1 MRRWKITV
9 VLDLNEQHPRKW
21 FAEALTEN
29 LQPNETIEELDMEF
43 LGDIWY
49 PDQKEA

>member
-21 FAEALTEN
+21 FADVLAESLG
-29 LQPNETIEELDMEF
+29 PNETIQELDYEF
-43 LGDIWY
+43 
-49 PDQKEA
+49 QFNVQEEKA

>member
-1 MRRWKITV
+1 M

-21 FAEALTEN
+21 FAEALAEN
-29 LQPNETIEELDMEF
+29 LQPNETIVELDYF
-43 LGDIWY
+43 VWFDI